1 MDMFVL
7 NEKHRTTFKKKRR
20 GQFKPDPGQS
30 TTNNTNTNTS
40 STNVLG
46 GD

>member
-1 MDMFVL
+1 MKSTEL
-7 NEKHRTTFKKKRR
+7 LLKRR

-46 GD
+46 GGLVQ